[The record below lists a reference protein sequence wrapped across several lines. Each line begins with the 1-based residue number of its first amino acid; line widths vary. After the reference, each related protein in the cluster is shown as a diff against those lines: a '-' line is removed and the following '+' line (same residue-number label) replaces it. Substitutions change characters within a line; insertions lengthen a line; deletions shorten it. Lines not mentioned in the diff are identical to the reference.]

1 MQLPGGFYM
10 MLVIFGPTT
19 TGKTALSI
27 KLSKLLNGEV
37 ISADSRQ
44 VYRGLDVGSGKVGP
58 DDKIDRHKDYWAVNG
73 IKIHGF
79 DIREPGTSFSAAD
92 FITYAKHQ
100 LTRITR
106 LKKIPI
112 IAGGTGF
119 YIKAFL
125 DGIETAGVK
134 PNLNL
139 RSELEKLTAGEL
151 FEKLLLAS
159 PEKAKSLNESDR
171 QNPRRLVRAIEI
183 ALSDTPSVLS
193 SQNHRVTPGENQN
206 KEVIVIGLTAPNE
219 YLYKRAD
226 IWLKKRLK
234 LGLVKEVESLIKK
247 RISPRWLEDLG
258 LEYRWT
264 TRYLQGK
271 ISYDTAIERLKGDIH
286 SYIRRQKT
294 FFNQF
299 NNLQMYDISQENWQ
313 EKLDMD
319 LKRLLGR
326 E

>member
-1 MQLPGGFYM
+1 MWPRDGFYM

-44 VYRGLDVGSGKVGP
+44 VYRGLDLGSGKVSP
-58 DDKIDRHKDYWAVNG
+58 EDKIERYKDYWTVNG

-92 FITYAKHQ
+92 FIIYAKHQ
-100 LTRITR
+100 LTRIIR

-125 DGIETAGVK
+125 DGIETAGVA
-134 PNLNL
+134 PNINL

-159 PEKAKSLNESDR
+159 PLKAKSLNESDR
-171 QNPRRLVRAIEI
+171 HNPRRLIRAIEVSQ
-183 ALSDTPSVLS
+183 AQLTSGVRKGYLNDTPAVSQANVL
-193 SQNHRVTPGENQN
+193 
-206 KEVIVIGLTAPNE
+206 VIGLTAPNE

-226 IWLKKRLK
+226 IWLEKRLK

-264 TRYLQGK
+264 TKYLQGK
-271 ISYDTAIERLKGDIH
+271 ILYDTAIERLKGDIH

-313 EKLDMD
+313 ERLDMD
-319 LKRLLGR
+319 VKRLLGR